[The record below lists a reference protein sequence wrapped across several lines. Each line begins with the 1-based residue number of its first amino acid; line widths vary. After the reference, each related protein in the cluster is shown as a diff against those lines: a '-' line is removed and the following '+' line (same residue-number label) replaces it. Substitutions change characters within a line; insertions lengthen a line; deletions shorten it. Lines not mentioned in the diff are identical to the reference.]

1 MDATEYIN
9 IMLRD
14 LHDGLRADIEALTQ
28 EQFTQQPAEGANTIA
43 FLLWH
48 ATRLEDLQLHGVHGR
63 EPVWV
68 SGGWAERLGLD
79 AEDLGTG
86 LTEERMLAFQ
96 PAKEE
101 VLTYAEAVWEAS
113 PALVSALTPE
123 RLDEPLNPERPRMTA
138 GRSLANFAVGH
149 AWLHLGEIRFAKGL
163 MGMPFAR

>member
-1 MDATEYIN
+1 MDAAEYIN
-9 IMLRD
+9 VMLRD
-14 LHDGLRADIEALTQ
+14 LHGGIRADIEPLTQ
-28 EQFTQQPAEGANTIA
+28 DQFVHQPAPGANTVA

-48 ATRLEDLQLHGVHGR
+48 AIRFEDLRIHALHDR

-68 SGGWAERLGLD
+68 SGHWADRLALD

-86 LTEERMLAFQ
+86 FTEERMLAFR
-96 PAKEE
+96 PAKED
-101 VLTYAEAVWEAS
+101 VMAYAEAVWDAT
-113 PALVSALTPE
+113 PALVTALSPE
-123 RLDEPLNPERPRMTA
+123 RLDQPLDPERPRMTV